1 MTDNDLLQPSLSGS
15 DVPATSIY
23 SATTGYVAAF
33 VGGPIGGAV
42 VAMVNAWRL
51 KRLSKDWPMAL
62 LAVLLT
68 WTLLHWETRMG
79 GNGWLVEH
87 LGASGPRML
96 LRVLALAYFVG
107 IYGLH
112 YKSYRNMALLG
123 IVPPSGW
130 VLRVVGIVI
139 GLAGTA
145 GLTALVR
152 S

>member
-42 VAMVNAWRL
+42 VAMVNSWRL
-51 KRLSKDWPMAL
+51 NRLYKDWPMAL

-68 WTLLHWETRMG
+68 WTLLHWEMRMG

-87 LGASGPRML
+87 LGRSGPRML
-96 LRVLALAYFVG
+96 LRVVALAYFVG

-130 VLRVVGIVI
+130 VLGVVGIVI
-139 GLAGTA
+139 GLGATA
-145 GLTALVR
+145 ALTAWVQ

>member
-42 VAMVNAWRL
+42 VAMVNSWRL

-87 LGASGPRML
+87 LGRSGPRML
-96 LRVLALAYFVG
+96 LRVVALVYFVG

-130 VLRVVGIVI
+130 VLGAAAIVI
-139 GLAGTA
+139 GLGATTA
-145 GLTALVR
+145 LTALVQ